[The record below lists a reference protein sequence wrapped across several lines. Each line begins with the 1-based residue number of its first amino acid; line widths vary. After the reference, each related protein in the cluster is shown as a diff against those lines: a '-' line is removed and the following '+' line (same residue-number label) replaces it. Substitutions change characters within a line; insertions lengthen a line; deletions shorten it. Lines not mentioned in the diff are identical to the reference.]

1 MLIDFHSPLLWRL
14 IEVAKQNRES
24 FHFFVFEKDLQL
36 PAESYEKL
44 EKIESADQ
52 MLQQETIRD

>member
-1 MLIDFHSPLLWRL
+1 MLIDFHLPLLWRL
-14 IEVAKQNRES
+14 IEVATQSRES
-24 FHFFVFEKDLQL
+24 FHFFFEKDLQL

-44 EKIESADQ
+44 EKFESADQ